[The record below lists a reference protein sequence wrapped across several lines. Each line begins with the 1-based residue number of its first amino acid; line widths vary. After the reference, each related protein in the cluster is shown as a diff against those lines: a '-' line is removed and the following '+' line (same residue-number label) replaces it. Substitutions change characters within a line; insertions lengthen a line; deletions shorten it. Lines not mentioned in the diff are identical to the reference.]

1 MQITQKVD
9 RGPEKMKKSGHK
21 MWAQKPA
28 AFTCSFQ
35 TATVPLDTAA
45 YATGFTAL
53 TDTITMHT
61 LL

>member
-1 MQITQKVD
+1 
-9 RGPEKMKKSGHK
+9 

-35 TATVPLDTAA
+35 IATVPLDAAA
-45 YATGFTAL
+45 YATGFTVTAL